1 MTKKELNEKMSAIL
15 VANNIEL
22 SSELAKALLSITV
35 SNASGAKKDFLP
47 ILVDNASLALELIN
61 NYLKGNAEV
70 SLSDIEKELINYDVK
85 FEVLDTVNEPTRYVD
100 PNILAYCIWFKEYRP
115 IGQFSISKR
124 NAIGL
129 HYECKE
135 AEINWAHYGKL
146 IKDLDEEIDQ
156 IKMAVMDEIYTPSEG
171 KEKIKEVEDKKIQFE
186 QDRKNK
192 VTILH
197 DIEEIKKW
205 KSKELYAHFY
215 NISLDDI
222 KDVQDSQE
230 TQETQETQEVQEVQE
245 QPKKA
250 RKKK

>member
-1 MTKKELNEKMSAIL
+1 MTKKDLNEKMSAIL

-35 SNASGAKKDFLP
+35 PNTSGTKKDFLP

-61 NYLKGNAEV
+61 NYLKGNTEV

-85 FEVLDTVNEPTRYVD
+85 FEVLDTVNEPTRYTD

-156 IKMAVMDEIYTPSEG
+156 IKMAVMDEIYTPAEG
-171 KEKIKEVEDKKIQFE
+171 KEKIKEVEDKKVQLE

-205 KSKELYAHFY
+205 KSKELYAHFH
-215 NISLDDI
+215 NVSLEDI
-222 KDVQDSQE
+222 KDIQETQDSQE
-230 TQETQETQEVQEVQE
+230 EVQEE
-245 QPKKA
+245 QPAKKT

>member
-1 MTKKELNEKMSAIL
+1 MTKKDLNEKMSAIL
-15 VANNIEL
+15 VANNVDL

-35 SNASGAKKDFLP
+35 PNASGAKKDFLP
-47 ILVDNASLALELIN
+47 ILVDNASLALEVIN
-61 NYLKGNAEV
+61 NYLKGNTEV
-70 SLSDIEKELINYDVK
+70 SLSDIEKELINYDIK
-85 FEVLDTVNEPTRYVD
+85 FEVLENIKEDVIYAD
-100 PNILAYCIWFKEYRP
+100 PNIISYCIWFKEYRP

-124 NAIGL
+124 NAIGV
-129 HYECKE
+129 HYESKE
-135 AEINWAHYGKL
+135 AEINWMHYGKL

-171 KEKIKEVEDKKIQFE
+171 KEKIKEVEDKKAQLE

-205 KSKELYAHFY
+205 KSKELYAHFH
-215 NISLDDI
+215 NVSLDDI
-222 KDVQDSQE
+222 KDVQDTQDSQDS
-230 TQETQETQEVQEVQE
+230 QDVQEE
-245 QPKKA
+245 QPTKRS

>member
-1 MTKKELNEKMSAIL
+1 MTKKDLNEKMSAIL

-35 SNASGAKKDFLP
+35 PNSAGSKKDFLP

-61 NYLKGNAEV
+61 NYLKGNTEV

-85 FEVLDTVNEPTRYVD
+85 FEVLDSIKDDIYSN

-156 IKMAVMDEIYTPSEG
+156 IKMAVMDEIYTPAEG
-171 KEKIKEVEDKKIQFE
+171 KEKIKEVEDKKVQLE

-197 DIEEIKKW
+197 NIEEIKKW
-205 KSKELYAHFY
+205 KSKELYANFH

-222 KDVQDSQE
+222 S
-230 TQETQETQEVQEVQE
+230 TQEDTQEEPQEEVQEE
-245 QPKKA
+245 QPTKKA

>member
-1 MTKKELNEKMSAIL
+1 MTKKDLNEKMSAIL

-35 SNASGAKKDFLP
+35 PNSAGSKKDFLP

-61 NYLKGNAEV
+61 NYLKGNTEV

-85 FEVLDTVNEPTRYVD
+85 FEVLDSIKDDIYSN

-156 IKMAVMDEIYTPSEG
+156 IKMAVMDEIYTPAEG
-171 KEKIKEVEDKKIQFE
+171 KEKIKEVEDKKVQLE

-205 KSKELYAHFY
+205 KSKELYAHFH
-215 NISLDDI
+215 NVSLDDI
-222 KDVQDSQE
+222 KDIQETQEDTQDSQEVQDSQE
-230 TQETQETQEVQEVQE
+230 
-245 QPKKA
+245 QPKKT

>member
-1 MTKKELNEKMSAIL
+1 MTKKDLNERMSAIL
-15 VANNIEL
+15 VANNVDL

-35 SNASGAKKDFLP
+35 PNASGAKKDFLP
-47 ILVDNASLALELIN
+47 ILVDNVPLALELIN
-61 NYLKGNAEV
+61 NYLKGNTEV

-85 FEVLDTVNEPTRYVD
+85 FEVLDTVNEPTRYAD

-171 KEKIKEVEDKKIQFE
+171 KEKIKEVEDKKVQLE
-186 QDRKNK
+186 LDRKNK
-192 VTILH
+192 VTILF

-205 KSKELYAHFY
+205 KSKELYANFH
-215 NISLDDI
+215 NVSLDDI
-222 KDVQDSQE
+222 KDIQDIQDIQE
-230 TQETQETQEVQEVQE
+230 DTQEEVQEE
-245 QPKKA
+245 QPKKT

>member
-1 MTKKELNEKMSAIL
+1 MTKKDLNEKMSAIL

-35 SNASGAKKDFLP
+35 PNSAGSKKDFLP

-61 NYLKGNAEV
+61 NYLKGNTEV

-85 FEVLDTVNEPTRYVD
+85 FEVLDSIKDDVYAD

-156 IKMAVMDEIYTPSEG
+156 IKMAVMDEIYTPAEG
-171 KEKIKEVEDKKIQFE
+171 KEKIKEVEDKKVQLE

-192 VTILH
+192 VTILF

-205 KSKELYAHFY
+205 KSKELYAHFH
-215 NISLDDI
+215 NVSLDDI
-222 KDVQDSQE
+222 KDIQE
-230 TQETQETQEVQEVQE
+230 DTQEDTQEEVQEE
-245 QPKKA
+245 QPKKT
-250 RKKK
+250 RKRK

>member
-1 MTKKELNEKMSAIL
+1 MTKKDLNEKMSAIL
-15 VANNIEL
+15 VANNVDL

-35 SNASGAKKDFLP
+35 LNASGSKKDFLP

-61 NYLKGNAEV
+61 NYLKGNTEV

-85 FEVLDTVNEPTRYVD
+85 FEVLDTVNEPTRYAD

-124 NAIGL
+124 NAIGV
-129 HYECKE
+129 HYESKE
-135 AEINWAHYGKL
+135 AEINWMHYGKL

-171 KEKIKEVEDKKIQFE
+171 KEKIKEVEDKKVQLE

-192 VTILH
+192 VTILF

-205 KSKELYAHFY
+205 KSKELYANFH

-222 KDVQDSQE
+222 KDVQEDSQDS
-230 TQETQETQEVQEVQE
+230 QEVQEVQDSQE
-245 QPKKA
+245 QPTKKA

>member
-35 SNASGAKKDFLP
+35 PNAAGTKKDFLP

-61 NYLKGNAEV
+61 NYLKGNTEV

-85 FEVLDTVNEPTRYVD
+85 FEVLDTVNEPTRYAD

-156 IKMAVMDEIYTPSEG
+156 IKMAVMDEIYAPAEG
-171 KEKIKEVEDKKIQFE
+171 KEKIKEVEDKKVQLE

-205 KSKELYAHFY
+205 KSKELYAHFH
-215 NISLDDI
+215 NVSLDDI
-222 KDVQDSQE
+222 KDIQE
-230 TQETQETQEVQEVQE
+230 DTQEDTQEEVQEE
-245 QPKKA
+245 QPAKKT

>member
-1 MTKKELNEKMSAIL
+1 MTKKDLNEKMSAIL

-35 SNASGAKKDFLP
+35 PNSAGSKKDFLP
-47 ILVDNASLALELIN
+47 ILVDNVSLALELIN
-61 NYLKGNAEV
+61 NYLKGNTEV

-85 FEVLDTVNEPTRYVD
+85 FEVLDTVNEPTRYAD

-135 AEINWAHYGKL
+135 AEINWAHYGKM
-146 IKDLDEEIDQ
+146 IKDLDEESNQ

-171 KEKIKEVEDKKIQFE
+171 KEKIKEVEEKKAQFE
-186 QDRKNK
+186 LDRKNK
-192 VTILH
+192 VTILF

-205 KSKELYAHFY
+205 KSKELYAHFH
-215 NISLDDI
+215 NVSLDDI
-222 KDVQDSQE
+222 KDIQDIQDIQE
-230 TQETQETQEVQEVQE
+230 DAEDAEEE
-245 QPKKA
+245 QPAKKS
-250 RKKK
+250 RKRK